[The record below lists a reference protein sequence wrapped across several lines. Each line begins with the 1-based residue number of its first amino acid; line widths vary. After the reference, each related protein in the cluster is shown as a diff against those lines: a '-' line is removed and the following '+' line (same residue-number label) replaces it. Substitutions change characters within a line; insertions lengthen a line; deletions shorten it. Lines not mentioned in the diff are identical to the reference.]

1 MAGEDGRSQVLG
13 EFLEQ
18 VPSESPW
25 FGTGQNSQA
34 SQSKGKAGSL
44 RDTCSLGRMRSS
56 QEGRGAL
63 GEHPSSS
70 VGHPGR

>member
-44 RDTCSLGRMRSS
+44 RET
-56 QEGRGAL
+56 
-63 GEHPSSS
+63 HVP
-70 VGHPGR
+70 